1 MTTALTTLLT
11 CPRDGGANT
20 GTILCSA
27 RIVCDGATISSDNG
41 FDAVTDNGTGD
52 FTADFTAAFAAAPF
66 CWAIAEGSGDAY
78 ICQLHSQP
86 TTTQVRVLVFND
98 AGSAADPTAI
108 HVFALGA

>member
-66 CWAIAEGSGDAY
+66 CWAQAEGSADAY
-78 ICQLHSQP
+78 LITIHSVS
-86 TTTQVRVLVFND
+86 TTQVRILVFND

>member
-1 MTTALTTLLT
+1 LTDLLH
-11 CPRDGGANT
+11 CIADAGENEGI
-20 GTILCSA
+20 ILCSA
-27 RIVCDGATISSDNG
+27 RINCSAGTITTDNG
-41 FDAVTDNGTGD
+41 FATVTDNGTGD
-52 FTADFTAAFAAAPF
+52 FTAAFTAAFAAAPF